1 MSLALAAKHLESQ
14 GRGNDSHLVHMT
26 SGELQSLR
34 SLAKAHGGEIT
45 INPKTGLPEAGFL
58 SSILPTVLGVAGT
71 AMGIPMPLLVGGIG
85 LATAAITGDLG
96 KGLMAG
102 LGAWSGAGLAGK
114 IGEVGAAQTAL
125 DASKTGTAVADVAQ
139 QAPLQATNA
148 AVNTN
153 VGSSLMGA
161 SALPTANTTTGLA
174 NIGSAGTS
182 TGGISGFFGGTNP
195 AVSVGTDALQGRTAA
210 EAAQIASKASP
221 NLLDPNALPNF
232 KAGIGQITSSPSA
245 AWEFTKK
252 YPFEVAGAAY
262 PFVNE
267 LLKPP
272 TYKQPDREKNPFG
285 FKELSKDFKG
295 TFPEQPSPPYQAQ
308 YRNYVTNP
316 YVPGSAGGGLQTANY
331 ARGDLVRYGL
341 GLLNQEQKEAPITAT
356 DPGTAYSP
364 AYNAVG
370 IAEYEKGN
378 ETLSPD
384 ERAEYLLKSL
394 FGKKQALRK
403 VGSLGALSLDPAI
416 VAQQS
421 IESERAKAKTEDSK
435 EGGLQGYAAG
445 GLSMGHLGGYS
456 DGGRLLKGPGDG
468 VSDSIPASIG
478 TKQPARLAE
487 GEFVIPARIVS
498 ELGNGSTDAG
508 AKRLYA
514 MMDRIKA
521 KRRKTKNIAADSK
534 AYKYLPA

>member
-26 SGELQSLR
+26 TGELQSLR
-34 SLAKAHGGEIT
+34 GLAKAHGGEIT
-45 INPKTGLPEAGFL
+45 INPRTGLPEAGFL
-58 SSILPTVLGVAGT
+58 SSILPTVLGVAGA
-71 AMGIPMPLLVGGIG
+71 AMGIPTPLLIGGIG

-102 LGAWSGAGLAGK
+102 LGAWSGAGLAGEISK
-114 IGEVGAAQTAL
+114 VGAAQTAL
-125 DASKTGTAVADVAQ
+125 DASKTGAAVGDVVQ
-139 QAPLQATNA
+139 QAALPATNA

-153 VGSSLMGA
+153 VGSALMGGN
-161 SALPTANTTTGLA
+161 ALNTANTTTGLA

-195 AVSVGTDALQGRTAA
+195 VVNVGTDVLQGRTAA

-221 NLLDPNALPNF
+221 SFLDPNAPANF
-232 KAGIGQITSSPSA
+232 KAGFNKITSSPGE
-245 AWEFTKK
+245 AWQFTKDN
-252 YPFEVAGAAY
+252 PFTVAGAAY

-272 TYKQPDREKNPFG
+272 TYKPPEKEKNPFG
-285 FKELSKDFKG
+285 LKYLSKDFKG
-295 TFPEQPSPPYQAQ
+295 SFPAQPSPAYQAQ
-308 YRNYVTNP
+308 YRDYVTDP
-316 YVPGSAGGGLQTANY
+316 YVTGAAGGGLQTANY
-331 ARGDLVRYGL
+331 ARGDLVKYGL
-341 GLLNQEQKEAPITAT
+341 GLLNQKQEQAPITAT
-356 DPGTAYSP
+356 DPGAAYSP
-364 AYNAVG
+364 AYNSLG
-370 IAEYEKGN
+370 IMPYEKDTEGM
-378 ETLSPD
+378 SSD
-384 ERAEYLLKSL
+384 QMAKSIL
-394 FGKKQALRK
+394 KQAK
-403 VGSLGALSLDPAI
+403 TLGKLASKASVMMPDPADTA
-416 VAQQS
+416 VSS
-421 IESERAKAKTEDSK
+421 IQREAPAMSAK
-435 EGGLQGYAAG
+435 EGGLQGYALG

-478 TKQPARLAE
+478 AKQPARLAE

-521 KRRKTKNIAADSK
+521 KRAKTKNIAADSK
-534 AYKYLPA
+534 VYKYLPA

>member
-14 GRGNDSHLVHMT
+14 GRGDDSHLVHMT

-45 INPKTGLPEAGFL
+45 INPRTGLAEAGFL
-58 SSILPTVLGVAGT
+58 KNILPTVLGVAGT
-71 AMGIPMPLLVGGIG
+71 AMGIPMPLLIGGIG
-85 LATAAITGDLG
+85 LGTAALTGDL
-96 KGLMAG
+96 KQGLMAG
-102 LGAWSGAGLAGK
+102 LGAWSGASLGSSIMDAAKLTSQGAGHLAGNVVK
-114 IGEVGAAQTAL
+114 EGADDLVLKGASAADDVIMNTAQSLPAGGTGQIGAFTQYPNAIAGNT
-125 DASKTGTAVADVAQ
+125 VADVGLSNIPMAGG
-139 QAPLQATNA
+139 QAGMANSFPATMSG
-148 AVNTN
+148 
-153 VGSSLMGA
+153 VG
-161 SALPTANTTTGLA
+161 
-174 NIGSAGTS
+174 
-182 TGGISGFFGGTNP
+182 P
-195 AVSVGTDALQGRTAA
+195 ATV
-210 EAAQIASKASP
+210 ASKPSFFDSFFTMDKTAP
-221 NLLDPNALPNF
+221 DRF
-232 KAGIGQITSSPSA
+232 QAGFEAVKKEPWQFVKDNP
-245 AWEFTKK
+245 FT
-252 YPFEVAGAAY
+252 VAGAAY

-267 LLKPP
+267 LLRPP

-285 FKELSKDFKG
+285 FKELSKDFRG

-341 GLLNQEQKEAPITAT
+341 GLLNEEQRPAPITAT

-364 AYNAVG
+364 AYNSLG
-370 IAEYEKGN
+370 IMPYEKDTEN
-378 ETLSPD
+378 MSSD
-384 ERAEYLLKSL
+384 QMAKSIL
-394 FGKKQALRK
+394 KQART
-403 VGSLGALSLDPAI
+403 LGKLAAKESVMMPDPAD
-416 VAQQS
+416 VAISS
-421 IESERAKAKTEDSK
+421 IQKEASATSAK

-445 GLSMGHLGGYS
+445 GLSLGHLGGYS

-521 KRRKTKNIAADSK
+521 KRRKTKDIAADSK

>member
-1 MSLALAAKHLESQ
+1 MSLVLAAKHLESQ

-34 SLAKAHGGEIT
+34 GLAKAHGGDIT

-58 SSILPTVLGVAGT
+58 SSILPTVLGVAGA
-71 AMGIPMPLLVGGIG
+71 AMGIPTPLLIGGIG
-85 LATAAITGDLG
+85 LAATALTGDITQ
-96 KGLMAG
+96 GLMAG
-102 LGAWSGAGLAGK
+102 LGAWSGAGLASK
-114 IGEVGAAQTAL
+114 IGEVGAAQTVA
-125 DASKTGTAVADVAQ
+125 DASKTGAAVGDVVQ

-161 SALPTANTTTGLA
+161 NALPTANTTTGLA

-195 AVSVGTDALQGRTAA
+195 AVSVGTEALQGRTAA
-210 EAAQIASKASP
+210 EAAQIANKASP
-221 NLLDPNALPNF
+221 ALLDPNAPINF
-232 KAGIGQITSSPSA
+232 KAGFNKITSSPGE
-245 AWEFTKK
+245 AWQFTKDN
-252 YPFEVAGAAY
+252 PFTVAGAAY

-272 TYKQPDREKNPFG
+272 TYKPEEKEKNPFG
-285 FKELSKDFKG
+285 LKYLSKDFKG
-295 TFPEQPSPPYQAQ
+295 SFPEQPSPAYQAQ
-308 YRNYVTNP
+308 YRDYVANP
-316 YVPGSAGGGLQTANY
+316 YIPGAADGGLQTANY
-331 ARGDLVRYGL
+331 ARGDLVKYGL
-341 GLLNQEQKEAPITAT
+341 SLLDNKQDAAPITAT

-370 IAEYEKGN
+370 IHEYEKGN

-384 ERAEYLLKSL
+384 ERAEYLMKSL
-394 FGKKQALRK
+394 FGKKQASRK

-416 VAQQS
+416 VAQQA
-421 IESERAKAKTEDSK
+421 IESERAKAKTENSK
-435 EGGLQGYAAG
+435 EGGLQGYALG

-478 TKQPARLAE
+478 AKQPARLAE

-498 ELGNGSTDAG
+498 EIGNGSTDAG

-521 KRRKTKNIAADSK
+521 KRAKTKNIAADSK

>member
-1 MSLALAAKHLESQ
+1 
-14 GRGNDSHLVHMT
+14 MT
-26 SGELQSLR
+26 TGELQSLR
-34 SLAKAHGGEIT
+34 GLAKAHGGEIT
-45 INPKTGLPEAGFL
+45 INPRTGLPEAGFL

-125 DASKTGTAVADVAQ
+125 DASKSGVAVGEVAQ
-139 QAPLQATNA
+139 QAALPATNA

-153 VGSSLMGA
+153 VGSALMGGN
-161 SALPTANTTTGLA
+161 ALNTANTTTGLA
-174 NIGSAGTS
+174 NIGSAGTNA
-182 TGGISGFFGGTNP
+182 GGISGFFGGTNP
-195 AVSVGTDALQGRTAA
+195 AVSVGTDVLQGRTAA
-210 EAAQIASKASP
+210 EAAQIAGKSS
-221 NLLDPNALPNF
+221 NFLDPNAPANF
-232 KAGIGQITSSPSA
+232 KAGFGKITSSPSA
-245 AWEFTKK
+245 AWEFTKAN
-252 YPFEVAGAAY
+252 PWEVAGAAY
-262 PFVNE
+262 PFVDE

-272 TYKQPDREKNPFG
+272 TYKQPEKEKNPFG
-285 FKELSKDFKG
+285 LKYLSKDFQG
-295 TFPEQPSPPYQAQ
+295 SFPAQPSPAYQAQ
-308 YRNYVTNP
+308 YRDYVANP
-316 YVPGSAGGGLQTANY
+316 YAPGAAGGGLQTANY
-331 ARGDLVRYGL
+331 ARGDLVKYGL
-341 GLLNQEQKEAPITAT
+341 SLLNQEQKEAPITAT

-364 AYNAVG
+364 AYNSLG
-370 IAEYEKGN
+370 IVEYEKGN

-384 ERAEYLLKSL
+384 ERAEYLMKSL
-394 FGKKQALRK
+394 FGKKHASRK

-416 VAQQS
+416 VAQQA

-435 EGGLQGYAAG
+435 EGGLQGYALG

-478 TKQPARLAE
+478 SKQPARLAE

-521 KRRKTKNIAADSK
+521 KRAKTKNIAADSK
-534 AYKYLPA
+534 AYKLLPA